1 MLHCL
6 VLTSG
11 VTFFSKERFTMEQI
25 GPLGKIQSRKKQV
38 CYDQRVVIKRITFDI
53 LSFCMF
59 CFSHN
64 NFRTLSTLM
73 VAVKL

>member
-1 MLHCL
+1 MLYCL

-11 VTFFSKERFTMEQI
+11 ITFFSKERFTMEQI
-25 GPLGKIQSRKKQV
+25 GPLGKIESGKKQV
-38 CYDQRVVIKRITFDI
+38 CYDQRVIIKIITFDI
-53 LSFCMF
+53 LSFFMF

-64 NFRTLSTLM
+64 SFRTLSTLM